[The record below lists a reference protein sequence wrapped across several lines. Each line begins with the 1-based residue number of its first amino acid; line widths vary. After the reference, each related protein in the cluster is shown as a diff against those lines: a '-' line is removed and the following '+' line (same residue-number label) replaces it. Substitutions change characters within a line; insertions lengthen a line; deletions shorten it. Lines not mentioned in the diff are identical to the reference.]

1 MRAFYINQIIKR
13 EEKSLDNAAYFHW
26 DKGPELVSFGSF
38 SIAWYGVLFAAGFF
52 FGFHIMRWV
61 FSREGKSIATLDVI
75 FIYMVLG
82 AVLGARLGHC
92 LFYDPA
98 YYLSNP
104 LDILKIWEGGLASH
118 GGVAGMLIAM
128 YVYAKQT
135 SDISFLWLLDR
146 MTLVI
151 ALGSF
156 FIRSGNFFNSEILG
170 VPTSVPW
177 AVIFSRVDSL
187 PRHPAQLY
195 EAVVYLLLFVLL
207 LFIYLKHKE
216 KLKPGFMMGLLMVI
230 IFGSRFF
237 IEFIKIPQESFEP
250 ILNLNMGQW
259 LSIPIVIL
267 GLYFMFFSRV
277 KLK

>member
-1 MRAFYINQIIKR
+1 MN
-13 EEKSLDNAAYFHW
+13 YFHW
-26 DKGPELVSFGSF
+26 NTSPELISFGSI
-38 SIAWYGVLFAAGFF
+38 SIAWYGVLFASGFYL
-52 FGFHIMRWV
+52 GFHIMRWV
-61 FSREGKSIATLDVI
+61 YRREEKSLASLDKI

-104 LDILKIWEGGLASH
+104 IEILKIWEGGLASH
-118 GGVAGMLIAM
+118 GGAVGMLIAM

-135 SDISFLWLLDR
+135 SDINFLWLLDR

-151 ALGSF
+151 ALGAF
-156 FIRSGNFFNSEILG
+156 FIRGGNFFNSEIIG
-170 VPTSVPW
+170 IPTNIPW
-177 AVIFSRVDSL
+177 AIVFSRVDSL

-195 EAVVYLLLFVLL
+195 EAAVYLSLFILLLFL
-207 LFIYLKHKE
+207 YLKHRE

-230 IFGSRFF
+230 IFGSRFL
-237 IEFIKIPQESFEP
+237 IESVKIPQEHFTP

-259 LSIPIVIL
+259 LSIPVVVL
-267 GLYFMFFSRV
+267 GLYFMFSKERV
-277 KLK
+277 KK

>member
-1 MRAFYINQIIKR
+1 MRWVYRR
-13 EEKSLDNAAYFHW
+13 EEKSLASL
-26 DKGPELVSFGSF
+26 DK
-38 SIAWYGVLFAAGFF
+38 
-52 FGFHIMRWV
+52 
-61 FSREGKSIATLDVI
+61 I

-104 LDILKIWEGGLASH
+104 IEILKIWEGGLASH
-118 GGVAGMLIAM
+118 GGAVGMLIAM

-135 SDISFLWLLDR
+135 SDINFLWLLDR

-151 ALGSF
+151 ALGAF
-156 FIRSGNFFNSEILG
+156 FIRGGNFFNSEIIG
-170 VPTSVPW
+170 IPTNIPW
-177 AVIFSRVDSL
+177 AIVFSRVDSL

-195 EAVVYLLLFVLL
+195 EAAVYLSLFILLLFL
-207 LFIYLKHKE
+207 YLKHRE

-230 IFGSRFF
+230 IFGSRFL
-237 IEFIKIPQESFEP
+237 IEFVKIPQEHFTP

-259 LSIPIVIL
+259 LSIPVVVL
-267 GLYFMFFSRV
+267 GLYFMFSKERV
-277 KLK
+277 KK

>member
-1 MRAFYINQIIKR
+1 MRRIY
-13 EEKSLDNAAYFHW
+13 
-26 DKGPELVSFGSF
+26 
-38 SIAWYGVLFAAGFF
+38 
-52 FGFHIMRWV
+52 M
-61 FSREGKSIATLDVI
+61 REGKSLDSLDNI

-98 YYLSNP
+98 YYLANP

-118 GGVAGMLIAM
+118 GGVVGMLLAM

-146 MTLVI
+146 MTIVI
-151 ALGSF
+151 SLGSF
-156 FIRSGNFFNSEILG
+156 FIRSGNFFNSEIIG
-170 VPTSVPW
+170 IPTTVPW
-177 AVIFSRVDSL
+177 AIVFSHIDQL

-195 EAVVYLLLFVLL
+195 EAAVYLS
-207 LFIYLKHKE
+207 LFILLSFLYLKHRE

-237 IEFIKIPQESFEP
+237 IEFVKIPQEAFNP
-250 ILNLNMGQW
+250 ILSLNMGQW
-259 LSIPIVIL
+259 LSVPVVIL
-267 GLYFMFFSRV
+267 GGYFIYSSF
-277 KLK
+277 LKRKSEL

>member
-1 MRAFYINQIIKR
+1 
-13 EEKSLDNAAYFHW
+13 
-26 DKGPELVSFGSF
+26 
-38 SIAWYGVLFAAGFF
+38 
-52 FGFHIMRWV
+52 MRWV
-61 FSREGKSIATLDVI
+61 YIREGKSLATLDRI

-82 AVLGARLGHC
+82 AVLGARLAHC

-104 LDILKIWEGGLASH
+104 LEIIKIWQGGLASH
-118 GGVAGMLIAM
+118 GGVVGMLIAM

-156 FIRSGNFFNSEILG
+156 FIRLGNFFNSEILG
-170 VPTSVPW
+170 VATNVPW
-177 AVIFSRVDSL
+177 AIVFSRIDSI

-195 EAVVYLLLFVLL
+195 EAAVYLCLFVLL
-207 LFIYLKHKE
+207 LFLYLEHRE
-216 KLKPGFMMGLLMVI
+216 KLKPGFMMGLLMVV

-237 IEFIKIPQESFEP
+237 IEFVKIPQESFEP
-250 ILNLNMGQW
+250 ILSFNVGQW
-259 LSIPIVIL
+259 LSIPVILL
-267 GLYFMFFSRV
+267 GLYLM
-277 KLK
+277 LKKSHRNEN